1 MGLGFCTG
9 QRDFG
14 STVKVMKGKRR
25 YVVALTGASG
35 ALYGIEFLKVLLSG
49 GHEVHFAASK
59 AGRSVLAHETGLT
72 LPADGK
78 GIREALGRHLP
89 GVSTE
94 TLHAYAEDDL
104 FAPIASGSFRLDGMI
119 LIPCSM
125 KTVSSLAHGASG
137 NLIERAGDI
146 ALKEKWPLVVVPR
159 ETPLSE
165 IHLSNLLTLARA
177 GARIVPAMP
186 GFYHRP
192 ARIED
197 VIQFVVARVLD
208 VLGLP
213 LKDAQRWGM
222 P

>member
-1 MGLGFCTG
+1 M
-9 QRDFG
+9 RD
-14 STVKVMKGKRR
+14 KGR

-35 ALYGIEFLKVLLSG
+35 SAYGIALLRELLAA

-59 AGRSVLAHETGLT
+59 AGKSVLAHETGLD

-78 GIREALGRHLP
+78 GMREALGRHLT
-89 GVSTE
+89 GVSAE
-94 TLHAYAEDDL
+94 TLHAYAEDDF
-104 FAPIASGSFRLDGMI
+104 FAPIASGSFRLDGAI
-119 LIPCSM
+119 VVPCSM
-125 KTVSSLAHGASG
+125 KTVSALAHGASG
-137 NLIERAGDI
+137 NLIERAGDV

-186 GFYHRP
+186 GFYHHP

-197 VIQFVVARVLD
+197 MVRFVVARVLD

-213 LKDAQRWGM
+213 PEDAKRWGM

>member
-1 MGLGFCTG
+1 MPDT
-9 QRDFG
+9 
-14 STVKVMKGKRR
+14 RR

-35 ALYGIEFLKVLLSG
+35 ALYGIALLKELLG
-49 GHEVHFAASK
+49 AGHEVHFVASK
-59 AGRSVLAHETGLT
+59 AGRSVLAHETGLG

-78 GIREALGRHLP
+78 GMLEALGRHLE
-89 GVSTE
+89 GVSVE
-94 TLHAYAEDDL
+94 RLHAYAEDDF

-119 LIPCSM
+119 VIPCSM
-125 KTVSSLAHGASG
+125 KTVSALAHGAST
-137 NLIERAGDI
+137 NLIERAGDV
-146 ALKEKWPLVVVPR
+146 ALKEKWPLVIVPR

-165 IHLSNLLTLARA
+165 IHLSNLLALARA

-186 GFYHRP
+186 GFYHHP

-197 VIQFVVARVLD
+197 IVQFVAARVMD

-213 LKDAQRWGM
+213 LKSAKRWGM